1 MMAAELMAI
10 EGIGNPTIAQ
20 NPNTVSPDVRHGFW

>member
-1 MMAAELMAI
+1 MMAAELMEI

-20 NPNTVSPDVRHGFW
+20 SPNTASPDVRRGF